1 MTIASRTFRPIR
13 DDHRRV
19 LARLDALERTVA
31 AGRRRIRLSREAQT
45 ELHGLV
51 TLLFRQFA
59 THMAAEERVL
69 YPALVEAF
77 PGARTSLEPLEH
89 EHAEMRSMLL
99 RLDEL
104 LGQPAG
110 AARDEPVIVQAQDL
124 VELLR
129 IHIRKEEQSV
139 LNVAS
144 RVLTPDEMARL
155 DTRLAAHRDAMGVR
169 TPRRAQKGSSA

>member
-1 MTIASRTFRPIR
+1 MTTASQTFRPFR

-19 LARLDALERTVA
+19 LARLDALERTIA
-31 AGRRRIRLSREAQT
+31 TGRRRFRLGRGAQA

-51 TLLFRQFA
+51 TLLFQQFA
-59 THMAAEERVL
+59 SHMAGEERVL
-69 YPALVEAF
+69 YPALLEAF
-77 PGARTSLEPLEH
+77 PGARASLTPLEH
-89 EHAEMRSMLL
+89 EHAETRNMLL

-110 AARDEPVIVQAQDL
+110 AARDEQVIVQTQDL

-129 IHIRKEEQSV
+129 IHIRKEEQLV

-144 RVLTPDEMARL
+144 RVLTSDEMARL
-155 DTRLAAHRDAMGVR
+155 DTRLAAHRDAMGIR
-169 TPRRAQKGSSA
+169 TPRRAQKGSSS